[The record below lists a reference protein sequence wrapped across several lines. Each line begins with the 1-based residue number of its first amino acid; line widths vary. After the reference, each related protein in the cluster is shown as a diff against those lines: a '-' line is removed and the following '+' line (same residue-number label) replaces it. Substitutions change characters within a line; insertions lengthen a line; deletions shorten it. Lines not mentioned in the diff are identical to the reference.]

1 MVGGIDSTDFTGSV
15 LADVGQTLSRIP
27 VTVTQSGNGDA
38 IYTEGTASNITGVIL
53 RRTPID
59 IQDEQGLTQTSSAYI
74 MVATSTTINKY
85 DIIVFRGNRFRVL
98 EPISRYS
105 PTNVA
110 LFTYADLVEYGD
122 E

>member
-15 LADVGQTLSRIP
+15 LADVGQTVVRIP
-27 VTVTQSGNGDA
+27 VTLTQTGNGDA
-38 IYTEGTASNITGVIL
+38 IYTEGTSTNITAVVL
-53 RRTPID
+53 RRVPVD

-74 MVATSTTINKY
+74 MVATTTTLNKY
-85 DIIVFRGNRFRVL
+85 DIIEFRGNRFRVA

-110 LFTYADLVEYGD
+110 LYTYADLIEEGTV
-122 E
+122 